1 MHIRILGSLR
11 IAWYKSQKNCQ
22 FLAILKNCCYLCT
35 RNACEVRL
43 HLGNEQARCSR
54 FALTL
59 AVEMLA
65 KLFIGL
71 LYGTKNWR

>member
-1 MHIRILGSLR
+1 MKDVGSQMEE
-11 IAWYKSQKNCQ
+11 IAEKIAK
-22 FLAILKNCCYLCT
+22 FLQYSKIYPIFAVDND
-35 RNACEVRL
+35 CEVRL